1 MTATLVGAGP
11 VRGTLHA
18 RVTRNVHL
26 LMRLRGYRTKAALAR
41 AVDWD
46 RCDLSRR
53 LGRGGWSLFDLERL
67 AGALDVHPS
76 ALLVELGEQGL
87 TTEAGVVRARLPA

>member
-1 MTATLVGAGP
+1 MTITFGGAA
-11 VRGTLHA
+11 RGELHA

-41 AVDWD
+41 AVDMD
-46 RCDLSRR
+46 RTDLSWRM
-53 LGRGGWSLFDLERL
+53 GHGGWSLFDLERL

-76 ALLVELGEQGL
+76 ALLVELGDHSL
-87 TTEAGVVRARLPA
+87 SAEAGVVRARLPA